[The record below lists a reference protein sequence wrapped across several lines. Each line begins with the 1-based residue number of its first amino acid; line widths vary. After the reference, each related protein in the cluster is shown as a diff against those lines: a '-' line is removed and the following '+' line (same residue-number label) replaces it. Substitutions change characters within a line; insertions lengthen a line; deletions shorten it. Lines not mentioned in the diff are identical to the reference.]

1 MTNTIK
7 TALLALPIGAGSIL
21 SGTSAQARDI
31 QTTVLAGGCFWCIE
45 SDFESVAGVVEVVSG
60 YTGGTTNNPTYK
72 TLHGSGHYE
81 AVKITYDADRVSYP
95 QLLNLFFRS
104 VDPTDAG
111 GQFCDRGPVYRTAI
125 FVDNASEQ
133 AAAQQAKAAAQSE
146 LGQTIVT
153 PIIQASTFYDAE
165 DYHQDYYIGS
175 NIVLTRGGP
184 KSQANA
190 YKFYRKGCGRDA
202 RVEALWGSDAPFI
215 NH

>member
-1 MTNTIK
+1 M
-7 TALLALPIGAGSIL
+7 
-21 SGTSAQARDI
+21 
-31 QTTVLAGGCFWCIE
+31 
-45 SDFESVAGVVEVVSG
+45 
-60 YTGGTTNNPTYK
+60 
-72 TLHGSGHYE
+72 
-81 AVKITYDADRVSYP
+81 
-95 QLLNLFFRS
+95 
-104 VDPTDAG
+104 
-111 GQFCDRGPVYRTAI
+111 
-125 FVDNASEQ
+125 DNASEQ

-184 KSQANA
+184 KSQTNA

-202 RVEALWGSDAPFI
+202 RVEALWGSDASFI